1 MNRMTLLCGLLD
13 IRGRILGRKP
23 VSRQRVEGPVYD
35 AIAQWDL
42 TDRAKVKKKEGV
54 FSFSGFFS
62 DVHYGLMRLDGGVRS
77 EIAMKLLRFHGRITS
92 QLNIKH
98 LERVFREVYIWTRL
112 QHPNIA
118 EFHGFIMSKNPNE
131 LPTIISQWY
140 KNGNLVKYVVER
152 SLRNRVS
159 LLRDVAS
166 AVVYLHSKS
175 IVHGDIKGVSSLSF
189 GSIQAIDHPTLK
201 ENVLIDDSGRARLCD
216 FGLSHFVDDFSG
228 DLASLVQLSSANCG
242 YTLRFTSPEL
252 LESDRSTPM
261 SDIWALGCL
270 AMQILTGQIPYAR
283 LQHKYHIKHSIKQ
296 YEPPFEIL
304 AFSTRNPL
312 EDALLKVISKCWDR
326 ELRNRPSAS
335 EFFDKV
341 EELISQ
347 GLVCMERLSLCH

>member
-1 MNRMTLLCGLLD
+1 MRMNRMTLLCGLLKIWD
-13 IRGRILGRKP
+13 RTLGRRH
-23 VSRQRVEGPVYD
+23 VSRRRMDGPVYE

-42 TDRAKVKKKEGV
+42 TDRAKVEKNAAV

-62 DVHYGLMRLDGGVRS
+62 DVHYGLMRLDGGMKN

-92 QLNIKH
+92 QLNVKH
-98 LERVFREVYIWTRL
+98 LERVLREVYIWTRL

-118 EFHGFIMSKNPNE
+118 EFHGFIISGDPNE

-140 KNGNLVKYVVER
+140 RNGNLVKYLDDG
-152 SLRNRVS
+152 SLRNRVF
-159 LLRDVAS
+159 LLYDVAS

-175 IVHGDIKGVSSLSF
+175 IVHGDIK
-189 GSIQAIDHPTLK
+189 A
-201 ENVLIDDSGRARLCD
+201 ENVLIDDSGRGRLCD

-228 DLASLVQLSSANCG
+228 DLASLVQLSSANRG

-252 LESDRSTPM
+252 LESDKSTPM
-261 SDIWALGCL
+261 SDMWALGCL

-283 LQHKYHIKHSIKQ
+283 LQHKFHIKHSIKQ

-335 EFFDKV
+335 EFFDRI

-347 GLVCMERLSLCH
+347 GLVFPNSISLQSLIASALRHRAKL